1 MSRVAGIAL
10 ALAALASVARADGN
24 QELKDKVH
32 VLTEL
37 DALPQVASLE
47 LKQVQLAA
55 QDPNIDPWIAIR
67 ATRTLADYCPNGPTD
82 CAVASTVHDTLHAMI
97 ASLSLQA
104 PSTPTPSG
112 RPGGAV
118 VGAMTGQRQ
127 LRLRA
132 AVEAM
137 GASRLVTEADIDM
150 LLALLVSPS
159 RDVRAA
165 VVRTLGTS
173 CNRVVRD
180 KLHSLVERNPQVQG
194 EIYAAVLALTQCA
207 PK

>member
-1 MSRVAGIAL
+1 MTRAIL
-10 ALAALASVARADGN
+10 ALAAALGFGLGFVADARADGN
-24 QELKDKVH
+24 QELKDKVR

-37 DALPQVASLE
+37 DALPQVAALD

-67 ATRTLADYCPNGPTD
+67 ATRTLADYCPSGPSA
-82 CAVASTVHDTLHAMI
+82 CAVAATVHDTLHAMI
-97 ASLSLQA
+97 ATLAQRPTTSLGVQA
-104 PSTPTPSG
+104 
-112 RPGGAV
+112 
-118 VGAMTGQRQ
+118 GQRQ

-137 GASRLVTEADIDM
+137 GASRLVTEGDVDL

-159 RDVRAA
+159 RDLRAA

-173 CNRVVRD
+173 CSRLVRD
-180 KLHSLVERNPQVQG
+180 KLHSLAETNPQVKA
-194 EIYAAVLALTQCA
+194 EIYAAILALTQCA